1 MSEDA
6 VERLMVKSF
15 TTFIINSIEG
25 VMKCLD
31 GFDEQQLN
39 WRPPAAESNSLY
51 VIANH
56 VLQNS
61 QENLLKILG
70 GQATSELPIKGISR
84 EEIFSAQ
91 GNSPQLLY
99 KEWQVLKQEIIRQL
113 NGLSDKELNREIEHP
128 RRGCITVHDIL
139 LAVTSHMAEHLGHA
153 ELTRDM
159 VKRI

>member
-1 MSEDA
+1 MSEGA
-6 VERLMVKSF
+6 VESQMVKSF

-31 GFDEQQLN
+31 GLDEQQLN

-61 QENLLKILG
+61 QENLLKVLG
-70 GQATSELPIKGISR
+70 GQAASELPIKVISR
-84 EEIFSAQ
+84 EEIFSAR
-91 GNSPQLLY
+91 GNSPQTLY

-113 NGLSDKELNREIEHP
+113 TTLSHKDLTREIQHP
-128 RRGCITVHDIL
+128 RRGRITGYDIL

-159 VKRI
+159 VKRL